1 MAFMTVIEC
10 HMTASKYVN
19 MGIKL
24 TVLIPVLQKNKR
36 FSIFTHRGIKKWSYL
51 ISKFCPLYFPL

>member
-1 MAFMTVIEC
+1 MTFYNRHKEFQ
-10 HMTASKYVN
+10 KYVN

-36 FSIFTHRGIKKWSYL
+36 FSIFTHREIKKRTYL
-51 ISKFCPLYFPL
+51 VSKFCHLYFPS